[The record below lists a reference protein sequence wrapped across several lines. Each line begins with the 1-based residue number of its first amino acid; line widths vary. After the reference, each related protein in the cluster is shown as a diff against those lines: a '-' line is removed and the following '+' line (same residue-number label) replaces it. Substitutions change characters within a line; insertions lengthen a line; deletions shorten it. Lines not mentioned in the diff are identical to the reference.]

1 MPDDMLTLDKAV
13 KQSKSS
19 ELVKKNITKS
29 LKEMAKMRK
38 LTASET
44 KTEDCQKIKEKY
56 PKILKIRKIPQDFPR
71 RNIID
76 AANRHIKER
85 NVQLLT
91 SLAGHVRIVV
101 ITLQNVKAVIL
112 SVDDKRQDGNSD
124 KDCYF
129 LGAVEDNES
138 QTKWSVDLS
147 LGKTQMRFNIDT
159 GADVTIIPEPLY
171 LQTGINNLQKS
182 ARQLFGPGP
191 V

>member
-38 LTASET
+38 LTASKT

-56 PKILKIRKIPQDFPR
+56 PKILKIRKIPQDLQR
-71 RNIID
+71 RNVID

-91 SLAGHVRIVV
+91 SLAGNVRIVV

-129 LGAVEDNES
+129 LGAVEDNE
-138 QTKWSVDLS
+138 QQNGLWIYHWEKHRCDLTS
-147 LGKTQMRFNIDT
+147 IRVRT
-159 GADVTIIPEPLY
+159 
-171 LQTGINNLQKS
+171 
-182 ARQLFGPGP
+182 
-191 V
+191 